1 MLHTKGPPGD
11 EQTWKADDFIVTGKM
26 QIRLTVPQDWS
37 PRQTGHS
44 RHYGM
49 SAGLWDRQNSH
60 APAPLKLHGV
70 KTQCPF
76 SFLNSQ
82 CIADQNMVPLRMTH
96 GWPLPPV
103 PQYVT
108 AELSIH
114 CQTSLLAVY
123 LYVSTMSRFCNSF
136 QMLAV
141 SFWTF
146 LASSK
151 WLTPT
156 VRVTLLYLTVEVE
169 IGTTPSAAFTKRNHT
184 STL

>member
-49 SAGLWDRQNSH
+49 STGLWDRQNSH

-82 CIADQNMVPLRMTH
+82 CIADQNIVPLRMTH

-151 WLTPT
+151 
-156 VRVTLLYLTVEVE
+156 
-169 IGTTPSAAFTKRNHT
+169 
-184 STL
+184 